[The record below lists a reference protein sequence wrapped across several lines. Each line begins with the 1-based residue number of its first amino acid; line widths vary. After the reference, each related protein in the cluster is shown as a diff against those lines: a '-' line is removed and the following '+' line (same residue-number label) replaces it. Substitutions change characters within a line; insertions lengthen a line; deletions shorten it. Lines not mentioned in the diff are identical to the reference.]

1 MIAFGPGRRYFLYRD
16 PTDMRK
22 GFDSLSG
29 LVRNSLARDP
39 LSGDVFVFVNRRR
52 THIKLLVWDRT
63 GFALHYKRLERGTF
77 QLPDVEKTG
86 ILTWGQLLLM
96 LEGIELRT
104 VRYRRR
110 FTLDTKS
117 RKTA

>member
-1 MIAFGPGRRYFLYRD
+1 MIAFGPGQRYFLYRE
-16 PTDMRK
+16 PADMRK

-29 LVRNSLARDP
+29 LVRSSTGRDP

-52 THIKLLVWDRT
+52 THIKLLIWDRT
-63 GFALHYKRLERGTF
+63 GFALYYKRLERGTF
-77 QLPDVEKTG
+77 QLPDVGKVDT
-86 ILTWGQLLLM
+86 ITWGQLLLM
-96 LEGIELRT
+96 LEGVELRT

-110 FTLDTKS
+110 FVLATKD

>member
-1 MIAFGPGRRYFLYRD
+1 MITFGPGRRYFLYRD
-16 PTDMRK
+16 PADMRK
-22 GFDSLSG
+22 GFNSLSG
-29 LVRNSLARDP
+29 LVRSHLKGDP
-39 LSGDVFVFVNRRR
+39 LSGDVYVFVNRRR

-63 GFALHYKRLERGTF
+63 GFVIYYKRLERGTF
-77 QLPDVEKTG
+77 QLPDLEKTG
-86 ILTWGQLLLM
+86 ALSWGQLLLM